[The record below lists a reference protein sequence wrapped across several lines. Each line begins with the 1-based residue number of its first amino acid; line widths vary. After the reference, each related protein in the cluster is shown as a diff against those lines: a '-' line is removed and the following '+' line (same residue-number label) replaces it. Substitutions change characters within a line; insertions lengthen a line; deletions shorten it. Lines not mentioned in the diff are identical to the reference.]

1 MSVEC
6 VKTASALLSAMDL
19 AADPCNDFYRVSVR
33 LTGQVNWS
41 GILGQVNKNS
51 NTKISLTQTFTSMPV
66 ETGTRTTSSPTIDL
80 V

>member
-33 LTGQVNWS
+33 LTGQVYLS
-41 GILGQVNKNS
+41 YSVN
-51 NTKISLTQTFTSMPV
+51 LTL
-66 ETGTRTTSSPTIDL
+66 SSEQKF
-80 V
+80 